1 MPNTNLCIK
10 CKTEKMASTGK
21 EQSDDRNEESLL
33 DKPLS
38 YQEVFFEDSSYN
50 GEDVWQELQLYGSS
64 SGPQDFIT
72 NDNLD
77 YNSTYYKEHNNKG
90 IVEEIEGISNKEYE
104 EQLPVNHYSSY
115 RDYDVKEKKNI
126 DYDTD

>member
-1 MPNTNLCIK
+1 
-10 CKTEKMASTGK
+10 
-21 EQSDDRNEESLL
+21 
-33 DKPLS
+33 
-38 YQEVFFEDSSYN
+38 
-50 GEDVWQELQLYGSS
+50 
-64 SGPQDFIT
+64 FIT